1 MSHIDQT
8 RLSEESKVGSRDLWQ
23 HEETLAMYFCHRCSK
38 GTMEESAVVV
48 CSIPFCLDCARAD
61 PQAILMIAED
71 QLPRGNVLNTHRS

>member
-1 MSHIDQT
+1 
-8 RLSEESKVGSRDLWQ
+8 
-23 HEETLAMYFCHRCSK
+23 MYFCHRCSK

-71 QLPRGNVLNTHRS
+71 QLPLGNVLNTHRS